1 VYFHLS
7 FYLLLFTF
15 YHLTEIPMKQ
25 FNYLLFLGFLFLLNA
40 CTTEDRPLA
49 LKQGMVIS
57 ESVRIE
63 PGEYAMDASEE
74 LNQPLLTIR
83 GDDVTVDFQGAIL
96 KGSNDK
102 RWPDEFYG
110 LAIRV
115 ADGTNITIKNLNVHG
130 YKVGLLAENA
140 DSLTLINSDFSYNYR
155 QRLKSTREEEDLA
168 DWMSYHNNEEDEWLR
183 YGAAVYLKYCNNA
196 TVKNIRVTGGQN
208 GIMMTHCNDGLFYNN
223 TLHFNSAIGIGMY
236 RSSRNRFM
244 HNRLD
249 WNVRGYSHGFY
260 SRGQD
265 SAGILCYEKS
275 NDNIF
280 AYNSATHS
288 GDGFFLWGG
297 QSFIETGVG
306 GCNNN
311 IVYQNDFSYA
321 VANAVEATFS
331 KNQVIGNVLNE
342 STYGI
347 WGGYSYGST
356 FANNQIR
363 NNTYGIAIEHGH
375 ENDIFSNH
383 FVGNEVGIRLWERP
397 EQPADFAFAQN
408 RDVSSRTY
416 QIEGNTFERTEH
428 PLQISHTN
436 NIRIEN
442 NHFSSFRKLLASEDA
457 NFDARQL
464 INNTVYQTIGL
475 ANLKGFL
482 ELNSLNTDLSTAI
495 PFRLLDFPNPI
506 APLPDGRATGLPEE
520 QLKGKVYIL
529 VNEWG
534 PYDFRYPICWLRE
547 VDEDRYSFQLM
558 GPAGNWK
565 VVGSR
570 GFGEV
575 SAQTGTFPATL
586 TARRE
591 ADAREM
597 TLELEFVGSE
607 VVNQFGRRFAE
618 GAVVP
623 FSFNRIEQ
631 R

>member
-1 VYFHLS
+1 
-7 FYLLLFTF
+7 
-15 YHLTEIPMKQ
+15 MKQ
-25 FNYLLFLGFLFLLNA
+25 FNYLFFLGFSFLLMT
-40 CTTEDRPLA
+40 CSPDDRLIE
-49 LKQGMVIS
+49 LKPGMIIS

-63 PGEYAMDASEE
+63 PGEYALDASED
-74 LNQPLLTIR
+74 LSQPILTIR
-83 GDDVTVDFQGAIL
+83 GDDVTVDFQGATL

-102 RWPDEFYG
+102 RWPDECYG

-115 ADGTNITIKNLNVHG
+115 VDGTNITIKNLNIHG
-130 YKVGLLAENA
+130 YKVGLLAENV
-140 DSLTLINSDFSYNYR
+140 DSLKIINSDFSYNYR
-155 QRLKSTREEEDLA
+155 QRLKSTREKEDLS

-196 TVKNIRVTGGQN
+196 RVKNVRITGGQN

-223 TLHFNSAIGIGMY
+223 TIHFNSAIGIGLY
-236 RSSRNRFM
+236 RSSRNRIM

-265 SAGILCYEKS
+265 SAGILCYEQS

-297 QSFIETGVG
+297 QTFIETGEG

-311 IVYQNDFSYA
+311 IIYQNDFSYA

-342 STYGI
+342 SNYGI
-347 WGGYSYGST
+347 WAGYSYGST

-375 ENDIFSNH
+375 ENDIFNNQ
-383 FVGNEVGIRLWERP
+383 FAGNEVGIRLWERS
-397 EQPADFAFAQN
+397 EQPADFIFARQM
-408 RDVSSRTY
+408 DVSSRTY
-416 QIEGNTFERTEH
+416 QIEGNFFEKTET
-428 PLQISHTN
+428 PLQISQTE

-442 NHFSSFRKLLASEDA
+442 NHFSSFRKLLASEDT
-457 NFDARQL
+457 NFDVGQL

-475 ANLKGFL
+475 SELPGFL
-482 ELNSLNTDLSTAI
+482 ELNSLSTDLNADI
-495 PFRLLDFPNPI
+495 PFQPLDFPNPI
-506 APLPDGRATGLPEE
+506 HPLPDGMATLLPEG
-520 QLKGKVYIL
+520 QLKGRAYIL

-534 PYDFRYPICWLRE
+534 PYDFRYPLCWLRE
-547 VDEDRYSFQLM
+547 VDDDQYSFQLL

-565 VVGSR
+565 VVSSR
-570 GFGEV
+570 GFEEV
-575 SAQTGTFPATL
+575 SAQTGTFPAML
-586 TARRE
+586 SARRE
-591 ADAREM
+591 EGAQELV
-597 TLELEFVGSE
+597 LELEFVGSE
-607 VVNQFGRRFAE
+607 VVNQLGRRFAE